1 MQGKATNSNF
11 SHLYSIFITHH
22 TPKVIEQMQK
32 KVVNYKQALQ
42 RQAELL
48 MEQKHL
54 QNKEY

>member
-1 MQGKATNSNF
+1 MQGKATNSNL

-22 TPKVIEQMQK
+22 TPIEQMQK